1 MEWMKCMEWKR
12 VHQTLIICHIIHLV
26 IFFFFLLLR
35 RCFRIRVVHLH
46 ESCIQRSAVNL
57 IDYHAISFSLKSLII
72 VHHKNIATLFR
83 ITFWMWLLWAFRND
97 DSFADTSI
105 FQGKVL
111 LREKKKIMRNV
122 ISHTSIPQIIHK
134 LWVGSD
140 AAFWI
145 MDLKKS
151 PLHIVINHFHVIL
164 LLSSNED
171 FSRIWISIRVNIV
184 SSLCLHME

>member
-111 LREKKKIMRNV
+111 LREKKKNNAKCNQSYKHTANYTQIMGRKRCC
-122 ISHTSIPQIIHK
+122 ILDYGFEKESIAYSNQSFSCDFIT
-134 LWVGSD
+134 
-140 AAFWI
+140 
-145 MDLKKS
+145 
-151 PLHIVINHFHVIL
+151 IV
-164 LLSSNED
+164 
-171 FSRIWISIRVNIV
+171 
-184 SSLCLHME
+184 